1 MGKNLLSVALGLG
14 VLFATVYVAAKAW
27 EKGKAQFFIKVNK
40 GGELLRLQPVEDK
53 QSQTMFGCPTKQE
66 GNNNV

>member
-27 EKGKAQFFIKVNK
+27 EKGKA
-40 GGELLRLQPVEDK
+40 
-53 QSQTMFGCPTKQE
+53 
-66 GNNNV
+66 